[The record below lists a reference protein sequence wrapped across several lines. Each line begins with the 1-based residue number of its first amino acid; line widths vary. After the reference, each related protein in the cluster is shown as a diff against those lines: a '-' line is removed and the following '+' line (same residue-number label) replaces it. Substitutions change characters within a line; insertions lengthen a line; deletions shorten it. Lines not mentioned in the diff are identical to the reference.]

1 MKPVGVNSSTSID
14 FNKEYN
20 NEDPKYEAGNLARI
34 SKYKKFLAT
43 GYTQICPKRFFWL
56 KIFKIVY
63 RADVLLVI
71 LMAEKLLEA
80 FMKNHCKRQIKQ
92 DLG

>member
-14 FNKEYN
+14 FNKGYN

-43 GYTQICPKRFFWL
+43 GYTPNLSKEVFL
-56 KIFKIVY
+56 
-63 RADVLLVI
+63 
-71 LMAEKLLEA
+71 
-80 FMKNHCKRQIKQ
+80 IK
-92 DLG
+92 DF